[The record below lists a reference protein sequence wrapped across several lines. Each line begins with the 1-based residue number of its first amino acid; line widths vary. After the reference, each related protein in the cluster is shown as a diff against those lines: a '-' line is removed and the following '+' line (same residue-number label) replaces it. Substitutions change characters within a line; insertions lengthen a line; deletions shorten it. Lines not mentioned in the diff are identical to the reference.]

1 MRSCKPIDFALL
13 MNDDCLELRRQR
25 KKNNDV
31 GGQIESEGL
40 KDKLIDIV
48 VIVVNHAAKEEVIS
62 NEQLGDEK
70 LS

>member
-1 MRSCKPIDFALL
+1 

-48 VIVVNHAAKEEVIS
+48 VIVVNHAAKEQIIS
-62 NEQLGDEK
+62 NEQLGHVK
-70 LS
+70 LLYNGEQSWTR